1 MSAPRAARVGPA
13 VAGRWYPAG
22 RQALADAV
30 DRLLDGAPEA
40 PVVPAVIAPHAGYVY
55 SGATAAAA
63 FRRYVG
69 AGIGRWVLLGPSHYH
84 GFRGARLP
92 DAAACATPLGDVPID
107 VEAVLTLAE
116 DPRFALD
123 NRAFEREHS
132 LESELPF
139 LQRALGDPEGF
150 SVVPVLVGSLSS
162 AAELDALAR
171 ALRPPAD
178 AGAGIVVSSDFTH
191 YGDAF
196 GYVPFRGDVE
206 AGLRDLDLGA
216 ARFIVEGD
224 AAGFHDYCD
233 RTGATICGRHAI
245 EVALDLG
252 LGRGSVA
259 AYTTSGALTGDWDH
273 TVSYAAIALE
283 RASA

>member
-1 MSAPRAARVGPA
+1 MTAPRAARVGPA

-22 RQALADAV
+22 AQALADAV
-30 DRLLDGAPEA
+30 DALLDGAAEA
-40 PVVPAVIAPHAGYVY
+40 PLVPAVIAPHAGYAY

-69 AGIGRWVLLGPSHYH
+69 AGIRRWILLGPSHYH

-92 DAAACATPLGDVPID
+92 DAAACSTPLGDVPID
-107 VEAVLTLAE
+107 LEAVGALAE

-123 NRAFEREHS
+123 NRVFEREHS

-150 SVVPVLVGSLSS
+150 AIVPVLVGSLSS
-162 AAELDALAR
+162 AADLDAVAH
-171 ALRPPAD
+171 ALRPLAD
-178 AGAGIVVSSDFTH
+178 SGAGIVVSSDFTH

-196 GYVPFRGDVE
+196 GYVPFLDDVE

-216 ARFIVEGD
+216 ARFIVNGD
-224 AAGFHDYCD
+224 APGFRDYCD
-233 RTGATICGRHAI
+233 RTGATICGRDAI

-252 LGRGSVA
+252 LGRGAVA

-283 RASA
+283 RART